1 MPARLEPQM
10 KRPQVIPPVFRQA
23 FRLMLLLAVH
33 AASARA
39 ATWPD
44 KWGVRGI
51 EEGAVRFTVPDGAL
65 APSPLKLSA
74 LGIKDSQLVG
84 ALDSGEKSPPYL
96 ILTGSN
102 QTSAEKALFLVRADG
117 LIKPQRVTYPGRL
130 LDPKTRELVYESRV
144 FYGRCL
150 MNQKYDALIAYQR
163 EHMDRKRGLQSSVYI
178 AEAAPSMLD
187 ERLLERGLPSL
198 KMIQMRIKSKQCIEI
213 SGRHRPFD
221 AQFFSLRSRRGTEV
235 QDNDEDDE
243 DEKEKGDKAKDK
255 ESLKKAE
262 FETD

>member
-1 MPARLEPQM
+1 MPARLEPDM
-10 KRPQVIPPVFRQA
+10 KRPPVIFQVIS
-23 FRLMLLLAVH
+23 LMLLLTLQ
-33 AASARA
+33 AASATA

-44 KWGVRGI
+44 KWGIKGI
-51 EEGAVRFTVPDGAL
+51 ENGAVRFTVPDGVL
-65 APSPLKLSA
+65 APTPLKLST
-74 LGIKDSQLVG
+74 LGIKESQLVG

-96 ILTGSN
+96 ILTGSS
-102 QTSAEKALFLVRADG
+102 QSSAEKALFLVRADG

-150 MNQKYDALIAYQR
+150 MNQKYDALVAYQC

-178 AEAAPSMLD
+178 AEAALAMLD
-187 ERLLERGLPSL
+187 ERLLERSLPSL

-235 QDNDEDDE
+235 QDSDDDED
-243 DEKEKGDKAKDK
+243 DEKEKGDKSKDK